1 MDRLM
6 EKLALS
12 KAIMDKADG
21 IKSSNS
27 LNGGLPP
34 TSLQQLNAPETFN
47 VPTAKYNIPSEFLQE
62 ESSINQPYLSAAP
75 RENTKPVGVPTVDA
89 IKNSKLPEEIKRLM
103 MEHPIAQAQQ
113 PQMTISNELVE
124 KASRLMKE
132 NGGYVPDSAKPKQQ
146 VQEQTKQSSVGNI
159 DYKLIKKM
167 INEAVN
173 DALKENGL
181 LMESSEKSNEI
192 FSFKVGKHVFEG
204 KVTKIK
210 KLS

>member
-27 LNGGLPP
+27 MNGGLPP
-34 TSLQQLNAPETFN
+34 TSLQQLNSPETFDIPN
-47 VPTAKYNIPSEFLQE
+47 VKYNIPAEFLQE
-62 ESSINQPYLSAAP
+62 SEQIQQPYLSNAP

-89 IKNSKLPEEIKRLM
+89 IKNSKLPDEIKRLM
-103 MEHPIAQAQQ
+103 MEHPIGQ
-113 PQMTISNELVE
+113 PQQQSTTISNDVIER
-124 KASRLMKE
+124 ASRLMKANKE
-132 NGGYVPDSAKPKQQ
+132 GYIPESAKPKQQ
-146 VQEQTKQSSVGNI
+146 TQQPQSSVSGI

-173 DALKENGL
+173 DALHENGL
-181 LMESSEKSNEI
+181 ITESSEKSNEV
-192 FSFKVGKHVFEG
+192 FSFKVGKHIFEG